1 MKNRRLAGLNNAD
14 TKLESA
20 TLLERKGARKAGD
33 IPEQVIELLNR
44 GRLETVNLTE
54 WLAVNHVV
62 LLQHVLAE
70 LGLERYL
77 DMMRNGLKQV
87 ADRKIMKLIP
97 ALAKEW
103 LGLLE
108 RLPEEEAGRI
118 FGLLSTHRSDS
129 VRCWAAYMIGLDRKL
144 SLEHQLSGI
153 RPFAADHH
161 FGVREIAWMAV
172 REPITRDLSQALYL
186 LTGWVHD
193 ENAHIRRF
201 AIEATRPQGVWA
213 KHISELKVNP
223 GIALPLLEAVQ
234 SDPVKYVQD
243 SVSNWLNDA
252 GKSNPDWV
260 IGICRNWLEASDTK
274 ATKRIVARAQRSF
287 AGNQKKRSE

>member
-1 MKNRRLAGLNNAD
+1 MDNAN
-14 TKLESA
+14 TKLGTE

-108 RLPEEEAGRI
+108 RLPDKEASRI
-118 FGLLSTHRSDS
+118 FGLLFTHRSDS
-129 VRCWAAYMIGLDRKL
+129 VRCWAAYMIGLDRRL
-144 SLEHQLSGI
+144 SLEHQLAGI

-172 REPITRDLSQALYL
+172 RESITRDLSQALCL
-186 LTGWVHD
+186 LTDWVHD
-193 ENAHIRRF
+193 EDAHIRRF

-223 GIALPLLEAVQ
+223 GIALPLLEAVR

-260 IGICRNWLEASDTK
+260 IGICRNWLEVSDTK

-287 AGNQKKRSE
+287 AVNQKKRSE